1 MNMGIELKKE
11 LLEEFKK
18 GIIESKGHKINFV
31 HDFIRDTWERNAEL
45 REKSKKEKSYK
56 EVSFTKGQIEKQ
68 IKDLSDLLF
77 DSNYNQEKVE
87 KDLIYLLHL
96 LDMFNKGEVFTNINY
111 INRESRRKMAKK
123 KN

>member
-1 MNMGIELKKE
+1 MSIELKKE
-11 LLEEFKK
+11 LLEEFKN
-18 GIIESKGHKINFV
+18 GIIESNGHKINFV
-31 HDFIRDTWERNAEL
+31 HDFIRDTWERNTEL
-45 REKSKKEKSYK
+45 REKNKKEKSYK

-87 KDLIYLLHL
+87 KDLTYLLHL

>member
-1 MNMGIELKKE
+1 MAIELKKE

-31 HDFIRDTWERNAEL
+31 HDFIRDTWERNTEL
-45 REKSKKEKSYK
+45 RDKNKKERTYK

-87 KDLIYLLHL
+87 KDLTYLLHL

-111 INRESRRKMAKK
+111 INRERRRKMAKK

>member
-1 MNMGIELKKE
+1 MGIELKKE

-31 HDFIRDTWERNAEL
+31 HDFIRDTWERNTEL
-45 REKSKKEKSYK
+45 REKNKKEKSYK
-56 EVSFTKGQIEKQ
+56 EVTFTKGQIEKQ

-87 KDLIYLLHL
+87 KDLTYLLHL

>member
-1 MNMGIELKKE
+1 MSIELKKE
-11 LLEEFKK
+11 LLEEFKN
-18 GIIESKGHKINFV
+18 GIIESNGHKINFV
-31 HDFIRDTWERNAEL
+31 HDFIRDTWERNTEL
-45 REKSKKEKSYK
+45 RENNKKEKSYK

-87 KDLIYLLHL
+87 KDLTYLLHL

>member
-1 MNMGIELKKE
+1 MSIELKKE

-18 GIIESKGHKINFV
+18 GIIESKGQKINFV
-31 HDFIRDTWERNAEL
+31 HDFIRDTWERNTEL
-45 REKSKKEKSYK
+45 REKNKKEKSYK

-77 DSNYNQEKVE
+77 DSKYNQEKVE
-87 KDLIYLLHL
+87 KDLTYLLHL

>member
-1 MNMGIELKKE
+1 MSIELKKE

-18 GIIESKGHKINFV
+18 GIIESKGQKINFV
-31 HDFIRDTWERNAEL
+31 HDFIRDTWERNTEL
-45 REKSKKEKSYK
+45 RDKNKKEKSYK

-77 DSNYNQEKVE
+77 DSKYNQEKVE
-87 KDLIYLLHL
+87 KDLTYLLHL
-96 LDMFNKGEVFTNINY
+96 LDMFNKGEVITNINY

-123 KN
+123 KK

>member
-1 MNMGIELKKE
+1 MSIELKKE

-18 GIIESKGHKINFV
+18 GIIESKGQKINFV
-31 HDFIRDTWERNAEL
+31 HDFIRDTWERNTEL
-45 REKSKKEKSYK
+45 RDKNKKEKSYK

-77 DSNYNQEKVE
+77 DSKYNQEKVE
-87 KDLIYLLHL
+87 KDLTYLLHL
-96 LDMFNKGEVFTNINY
+96 LDMFNKGEVITNINY

>member
-1 MNMGIELKKE
+1 MSIELKKE

-18 GIIESKGHKINFV
+18 GIFDSKGKKINFV
-31 HDFIRDTWERNAEL
+31 HNFICDTWERNTEL
-45 REKSKKEKSYK
+45 REKNKKERTYK

-77 DSNYNQEKVE
+77 DSKYNQEKVE
-87 KDLIYLLHL
+87 KDLTYLLHL

>member
-1 MNMGIELKKE
+1 MSIELKKE
-11 LLEEFKK
+11 LLEDFKK
-18 GIIESKGHKINFV
+18 GIIESKGQKINFV
-31 HDFIRDTWERNAEL
+31 HDFIRDTWERNTEL
-45 REKSKKEKSYK
+45 REKNKKEKSYK

-87 KDLIYLLHL
+87 KDLTYLLHL
-96 LDMFNKGEVFTNINY
+96 LDMFNKGEIITNINY

>member
-1 MNMGIELKKE
+1 MSIELKKE

-18 GIIESKGHKINFV
+18 GIIESKGQKINFV
-31 HDFIRDTWERNAEL
+31 HDFIRDTWERNTEL
-45 REKSKKEKSYK
+45 REKNKKEKSYK

-87 KDLIYLLHL
+87 KDLTYLLHL
-96 LDMFNKGEVFTNINY
+96 LDMFNKGEVITNINY

>member
-1 MNMGIELKKE
+1 MSIELKKE

-31 HDFIRDTWERNAEL
+31 HDFIRDTWERNTEL
-45 REKSKKEKSYK
+45 REKNKKEKSYK
-56 EVSFTKGQIEKQ
+56 EVTFTKGQIEKQ

-77 DSNYNQEKVE
+77 DSNYKQEKVE
-87 KDLIYLLHL
+87 KDLTYLLHL

>member
-1 MNMGIELKKE
+1 MSIELKKE

-18 GIIESKGHKINFV
+18 GIIESKGQKINFV
-31 HDFIRDTWERNAEL
+31 HDFIRDTWERNTEL
-45 REKSKKEKSYK
+45 RDKNKKEKSYK

-87 KDLIYLLHL
+87 KDLTYLLHL
-96 LDMFNKGEVFTNINY
+96 LDMFNKGEVITNINY